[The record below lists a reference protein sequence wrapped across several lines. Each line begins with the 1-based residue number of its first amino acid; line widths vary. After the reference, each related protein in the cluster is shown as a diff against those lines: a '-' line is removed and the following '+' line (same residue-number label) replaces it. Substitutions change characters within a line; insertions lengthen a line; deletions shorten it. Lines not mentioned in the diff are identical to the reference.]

1 MGILSQKRKRR
12 QEFTGLKALASGVL
26 ALAKAHAELDK
37 TEKSLEHEIER
48 ENRKP
53 PSTCIGRSRFLG
65 YNLMHTKQ
73 VLMCI
78 VVLNV
83 IDCVLVLGELILDIF
98 YLKRVLDHEEMA
110 NSYFVKTM
118 KSTYPEDLH
127 DLYETDINVLHSM
140 ILSSR
145 VDFTSEISAPY
156 SSLAFTSS
164 VGSQH
169 NETNYQQQPKLDKR
183 SLRGADV
190 YSEYFINNSS
200 EVWSSNVSA
209 NLWNFSNKSH
219 AEIQHDDHSQS
230 IEVILA
236 HKLHYCSISIL
247 AILVV
252 ENVLK
257 LICGGKEYFEK
268 KLEVFDGIIVVASFV
283 VDLVFIRGLSA
294 YKTQKFVVILA
305 FLVPWRVIRVVN
317 SLVVAVI
324 DHEHFRMKLLYKQK
338 KQVANDLKTSKA
350 DNKALQTCIE
360 SLRSRAVLAG
370 IPEAELDDIIGS
382 SLTPVKKKSV
392 KKTSTSCFPAGFNL
406 GSLGFSRQS
415 STANPNTNTEVIYV
429 DVDNNTCFHD
439 NDEKK

>member
-1 MGILSQKRKRR
+1 MGILSQKRKRRR

-26 ALAKAHAELDK
+26 AMAKAHAELDK
-37 TEKSLEHEIER
+37 TEKSLEYEIER

-53 PSTCIGRSRFLG
+53 PSSCIGRSRFLG
-65 YNLMHTKQ
+65 YNLMHTKH

-78 VVLNV
+78 VILNV

-110 NSYFVKTM
+110 NLYFVKTM

-127 DLYETDINVLHSM
+127 NLYETDINVLHSM

-145 VDFTSEISAPY
+145 VDFTSVTSASY
-156 SSLAFTSS
+156 SPLAFISS
-164 VGSQH
+164 VDSQH

-183 SLRGADV
+183 SLETTGV

-200 EVWSSNVSA
+200 GVWSSNVS
-209 NLWNFSNKSH
+209 NDQWNFSNRSH
-219 AEIQHDDHSQS
+219 PEIQHDDHSHS
-230 IEVILA
+230 LEVILA

-252 ENVLK
+252 ENILK
-257 LICGGKEYFEK
+257 VICGGKEHFEK
-268 KLEVFDGIIVVASFV
+268 KLEVFDGFIVVASFV

-294 YKTQKFVVILA
+294 YKIQKFVVILA

-338 KQVANDLKTSKA
+338 KQVASDLKTSKA
-350 DNKALQTCIE
+350 DNKALQACID
-360 SLRSRAVLAG
+360 SLRSRAVSAG
-370 IPEAELDDIIGS
+370 IPEGELDEIIAS
-382 SLTPVKKKSV
+382 SLTPVKKK
-392 KKTSTSCFPAGFNL
+392 KKISTSMFPASFSL
-406 GSLGFSRQS
+406 GSLGFTRQN
-415 STANPNTNTEVIYV
+415 STKNSNTNAEVIYV

-439 NDEKK
+439 NNDNK